1 MKKDEPQVC
10 SESQYKKHYQN
21 LQYSPIIEAEQED
34 SVISGMGQKSGY
46 KSIKSLKSLNSRAKL
61 QMDLG
66 QRSLQDQTDNLS
78 LISSNHSE
86 VQKMMDNFK
95 TEVEFLRRQNSE
107 LRDAMI
113 NRNERSTHTP
123 QPDSR

>member
-1 MKKDEPQVC
+1 MC